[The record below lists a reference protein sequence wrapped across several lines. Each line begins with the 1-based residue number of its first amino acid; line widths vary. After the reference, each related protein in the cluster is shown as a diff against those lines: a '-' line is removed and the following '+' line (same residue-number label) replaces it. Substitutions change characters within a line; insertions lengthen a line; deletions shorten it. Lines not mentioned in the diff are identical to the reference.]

1 MTFQDTLE
9 FLNSA
14 AFRKRIIELAESIDR
29 AFSNFE
35 QALGA
40 FEKLPEKI
48 QHAAETW
55 AGCGWVPFLP
65 SFDIEQYQWSMGAP
79 KTQEEADNWM
89 RNYFETETTDLLF
102 SEIRRLAD
110 WKGCNNTTLQE
121 AIQCYENGFY
131 TSCALD
137 VFALIDGCFI
147 EGQPKKE
154 GKRRRDLALRAAN
167 RVCDNN
173 TDCKYVIS
181 AIAARICISELF
193 IDQDDFSVPENGQVK
208 RSRISHGMNAYCP
221 NRLDCLRLLVLLYN
235 VLLLFKVGLYTWTV
249 KEDGE

>member
-29 AFSNFE
+29 AFSHFE
-35 QALGA
+35 QALGT
-40 FEKLPEKI
+40 FEKLPQKI

-55 AGCGWVPFLP
+55 AGYGWVPFLP
-65 SFDIEQYQWSMGAP
+65 TFDIEQYQWSMGAP
-79 KTQEEADNWM
+79 NTQEEADNWM

-110 WKGCNNTTLQE
+110 CKGCNKTTLQE
-121 AIQCYENGFY
+121 AIQCYENGLY

-147 EGQPKKE
+147 VGQPKKE
-154 GKRRRDLALRAAN
+154 GKEKREVGFPQAENLLIMFCFLWPP
-167 RVCDNN
+167 V
-173 TDCKYVIS
+173 
-181 AIAARICISELF
+181 
-193 IDQDDFSVPENGQVK
+193 DFPLHIVV
-208 RSRISHGMNAYCP
+208 A
-221 NRLDCLRLLVLLYN
+221 
-235 VLLLFKVGLYTWTV
+235 
-249 KEDGE
+249 